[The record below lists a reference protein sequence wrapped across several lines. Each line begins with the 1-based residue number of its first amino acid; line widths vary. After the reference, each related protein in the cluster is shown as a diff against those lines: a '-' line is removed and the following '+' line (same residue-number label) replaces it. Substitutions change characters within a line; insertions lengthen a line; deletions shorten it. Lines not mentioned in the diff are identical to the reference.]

1 VAKDRDAKSWCVYCS
16 RMHEG
21 GACSNGRFYLEEAE
35 HRVLSG
41 LEAQLNE
48 PHAIERSLKTYV
60 EERKRLAAALG

>member
-1 VAKDRDAKSWCVYCS
+1 
-16 RMHEG
+16 MHEG